1 MLTMILKRLIR
12 GVITVVLVTV
22 LIFVL
27 LRVVPGDPAALLAGD
42 DATQETI
49 EQIRVAWGLDKPIM
63 EQFFIYIGNLLRGNA
78 GMSYQYRTNFS
89 HELVWTVTDLVRSRL
104 PYTIMLASAAL
115 LINIVVALPLG
126 VLTAMKKG
134 SLLDTTVMGLGS
146 VILAFP
152 HFFIGL
158 IYILL
163 FAITLKWVPAGGY
176 GSFKHLLLPA
186 LTLSMH
192 YNVQLTRLT
201 RTEIGQNLASDYIR
215 MCRAKG
221 LSQYRVLFVH
231 GLRNAAIPVV
241 TMLGLRF
248 GTMMG
253 GSVVVESLYRWPGI
267 GSLLIDAVNTRDYPT
282 VQYLVPYVAVV
293 FIVVNIV
300 VDILYGLLDPRIR
313 NKS

>member
-1 MLTMILKRLIR
+1 MLTMILRRLIR
-12 GVITVVLVTV
+12 GVVTVMLVTI

-27 LRVVPGDPAALLAGD
+27 LRVVPGDPASLLAGD

-49 EQIRVAWGLDKPIM
+49 EEIRTAWGLDKPII
-63 EQFFIYIGNLLRGNA
+63 EQFFIYVGNLLSGDA

-89 HELVWTVTDLVRSRL
+89 HELVWKVTDLVRTRL
-104 PYTIMLASAAL
+104 PYTMMLAGAAL

-134 SLLDTTVMGLGS
+134 SMLDNTVMGVGS

-152 HFFIGL
+152 NFFIGL
-158 IYILL
+158 IFILL
-163 FAITLKWVPAGGY
+163 FAITFKILPAGGS
-176 GSFKHLLLPA
+176 GTLAHLVLPA

-201 RTEIGQNLASDYIR
+201 RTEIGQDLTSDYIR

-231 GLRNAAIPVV
+231 GLRNAAIPVI

-253 GSVVVESLYRWPGI
+253 GSVVVESLFRWPGI

-293 FIVVNIV
+293 FIIVNIV
-300 VDILYGLLDPRIR
+300 VDILYGILDPRIR
-313 NKS
+313 TKS

>member
-1 MLTMILKRLIR
+1 MLTMILRRLIR
-12 GVITVVLVTV
+12 GVVTVMLVTI

-27 LRVVPGDPAALLAGD
+27 LRVVPGDPASLLAGD

-49 EQIRVAWGLDKPIM
+49 DEIRTAWGLDKPII
-63 EQFFIYIGNLLRGNA
+63 EQFFIYVGNLLSGDA

-89 HELVWTVTDLVRSRL
+89 HELVWKVTDLVRTRL
-104 PYTIMLASAAL
+104 PYTMMLAGAAL

-134 SLLDTTVMGLGS
+134 SMLDNTVMGVGS

-152 HFFIGL
+152 NFFIGL
-158 IYILL
+158 IFILL
-163 FAITLKWVPAGGY
+163 FAITFKILPAGGS
-176 GSFKHLLLPA
+176 GTLAHLVLPA

-201 RTEIGQNLASDYIR
+201 RTEIGQDLTSDYIR

-231 GLRNAAIPVV
+231 GLRNAAIPVI

-253 GSVVVESLYRWPGI
+253 GSVVVESLFRWPGI

-293 FIVVNIV
+293 FIIVNIV
-300 VDILYGLLDPRIR
+300 VDILYGILDPRIR
-313 NKS
+313 TKS